1 MKIFNWTVVGVASIA
16 FMAGAVVGDFSKAV
30 ASGGEATD
38 LSKRKFMVSIDEI
51 KQSFVFADEFAG
63 SYSRTVTMSDGSIRK
78 IELTPMI
85 HKGMH
90 VVAFKDTGGLTY
102 MGLNGTT
109 TNGKLMVQVR
119 DVNEMHR
126 QLKEQG
132 WPPIK

>member
-1 MKIFNWTVVGVASIA
+1 VKMTHGKVLSVALVAFFAGIA
-16 FMAGAVVGDFSKAV
+16 VANLPGASASSKSGAVN
-30 ASGGEATD
+30 
-38 LSKRKFMVSIDEI
+38 LSKRTFIVSIDEVR
-51 KQSFVFADEFAG
+51 QNFVFSDKFEG
-63 SYSRTVTMSDGSIRK
+63 SHSRTVTMSDGSNRT

-90 VVAFKDTGGLTY
+90 VVEFKDSGGLTY

-119 DVNEMHR
+119 DFAEVQR

-132 WPPIK
+132 WKFQ